1 MKVFNLHK
9 VQRFSLNK
17 HKNFQRV
24 SEFLGSAELLR
35 LPRELP
41 CTEDSGPAL

>member
-1 MKVFNLHK
+1 MKVFNLQK

-17 HKNFQRV
+17 HKNFPCV
-24 SEFLGSAELLR
+24 SEFLEFAELLII
-35 LPRELP
+35 PGELP